1 MLDILFIFYTLADIC
16 YYHIRKLRCIRPYL
30 DSSTACT
37 IATSIID
44 SKLDYCNSRY
54 YYKLSKSQLSYL
66 QQIQNFLARNV
77 IKAHKSCPIT
87 PIHFY
92 CTTMCM
98 SIQNKINKAF
108 VDIGLRPRCA
118 IPPPPS
124 RPIGRITC
132 VLKFSEYYLR
142 LPGILND
149 PFSCMTLLA
158 IE

>member
-1 MLDILFIFYTLADIC
+1 
-16 YYHIRKLRCIRPYL
+16 
-30 DSSTACT
+30 
-37 IATSIID
+37 
-44 SKLDYCNSRY
+44 
-54 YYKLSKSQLSYL
+54 
-66 QQIQNFLARNV
+66 
-77 IKAHKSCPIT
+77 
-87 PIHFY
+87 
-92 CTTMCM
+92 MCM

-149 PFSCMTLLA
+149 PFSCMTRRLNDPFCSDAAEKIVNVFEWSGQPPKIVPYPLGSA
-158 IE
+158 PPFNIWFLGPTRVFVVNGMSIGSAVIAQLTIDGI